1 MDVFVARQPIL
12 DRTQTVVAY
21 ELLYRS
27 GNANSFTQGVDGDA
41 ATSSVIT
48 NGLMLIGLD
57 SLACGKKAFVNF
69 TENLL
74 KSKVALMFPK
84 ESLVV
89 EILEDIEPTE
99 EIIEAC
105 RELKRNGYIIA
116 LDDFVFHPKYK
127 PLIDLA
133 DIIKVDFI
141 LTQGEERRDIVR
153 NISNRRIKFL
163 AEKVETQEEFQ
174 QAIRWGYTYFQGYF
188 FSKPIIVAGKDI
200 PASQINMLMLFD
212 RINQKEPDFDELAAI
227 IERDLSL
234 TFKLLK
240 YINQAGQYMVTHI
253 ASMKHAIMVVGLK
266 ELRKWLSVVMVRGLG
281 EKKPDIISRMCM
293 IRARF
298 AEKIGLKIKMKENAP
313 ELFMMGM
320 FSMIDV
326 LMEKSMTDV
335 LNELPIAE
343 SVKSALRGEEGIYS
357 NVYQL
362 VLAYERGDWGLI
374 GEIAALLK
382 INERILPDLYIE
394 AVNWTDQVYDMKDI

>member
-1 MDVFVARQPIL
+1 MDIFVARQPIL
-12 DRTQTVVAY
+12 DRDQNVVAY

-27 GNANSFTQGVDGDA
+27 GSANSFTVGVDGDA

-48 NGLMLIGLD
+48 NGLMLIGLK
-57 SLACGKKAFVNF
+57 SLACGKRAFVNF

-74 KSKVALMFPK
+74 KSKIALMFPK

-99 EIIEAC
+99 EIVEAC
-105 RELKRNGYIIA
+105 KELKRNGYILA

-127 PLIDLA
+127 PLIAIA

-141 LTQGEERRDIVR
+141 LTKGEERRNIIR
-153 NISNRRIKFL
+153 TISNRNIKFL

-174 QAIRWGYTYFQGYF
+174 QAVRWGYTYFQGYF

-200 PASQINMLMLFD
+200 PAAQMNMLTLFE
-212 RINQKEPDFDELAAI
+212 RLNHEEPDFDELAAI

-240 YINQAGQYMVTHI
+240 YINQAGQYLVTHI

-266 ELRKWLSVVMVRGLG
+266 ELRKWLSVVMVRGISD
-281 EKKPDIISRMCM
+281 KKPDIISRMCM
-293 IRARF
+293 IRARY
-298 AEKIGLKIKMKENAP
+298 AEQIGLKIKMKDRAP

-326 LMEKSMTDV
+326 LMEKTMEDV
-335 LNELPIAE
+335 MMELPIAE
-343 SVKSALRGEEGIYS
+343 GIKDALAGKEG
-357 NVYQL
+357 VYKDVFDL

-374 GEIAALLK
+374 GEIAARLN